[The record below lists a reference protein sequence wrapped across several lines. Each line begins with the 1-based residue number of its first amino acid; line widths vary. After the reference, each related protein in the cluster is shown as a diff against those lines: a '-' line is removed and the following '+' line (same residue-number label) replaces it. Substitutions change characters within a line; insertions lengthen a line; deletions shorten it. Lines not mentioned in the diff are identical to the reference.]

1 MTDQTKA
8 IQPYQQLTN
17 LVKSDAVQER
27 FETLLGKR
35 APQFL
40 SGLLSVV
47 ADDKYLIQCEPKSI
61 LTAAAMA
68 AIKDLPIDKNL
79 GFAYIVPRR
88 KKGVWQAEEWDG
100 YRGKMQLMLRTNQYQ
115 KINTGAVY
123 QGQKVI
129 ENQLTGSIDIVGSPV
144 NDEAIGYFAYYKL
157 NNGFEDMIYWPVE
170 RILAFAEKYSDA
182 YQNDL
187 KNGWDS
193 SPWSAHRDDMCKKTM
208 LKQLV
213 KRGAPMSIQWQ
224 DAEDDRPL
232 IGGNGSQEQGTPLPS
247 FDDVVDGQMR
257 DIEPEALPEPEHIL
271 PARPMTP
278 DQLKAE
284 IEEGANGQDARNT
297 TDKHRKILASCL
309 DTTFEGDKTK
319 RYELCKWLAGAASTK
334 DIPGN
339 RVLAMLAWLEVDSFN
354 QPPADIAVV
363 EAKSA
368 LAAALQA
375 SGQQTLL

>member
-8 IQPYQQLTN
+8 IQPYSQLTN
-17 LVKSDAVQER
+17 LVKSDAVRER

-40 SGLLSVV
+40 SALLSVV

-68 AIKDLPIDKNL
+68 AIKDLPIDKNM

-123 QGQKVI
+123 QGQTVTDD
-129 ENQLTGSIDIVGSPV
+129 QLTGSISISGSPV
-144 NDEAIGYFAYYKL
+144 SDEPVGYFAYYKL
-157 NNGFEDMIYWPVE
+157 NNGFEDMVYWPVE
-170 RILAFAEKYSDA
+170 KILSHAERFSDA
-182 YQNDL
+182 YQYDL
-187 KNGWDS
+187 KNNAQN
-193 SPWSAHRDDMCKKTM
+193 SPWMTARDDMCKKTM

-224 DAEDDRPL
+224 DADDDRPL
-232 IGGNGSQEQGTPLPS
+232 IPVSDNRAMTEPVPN
-247 FDDVVDGQMR
+247 FDDVVDGTLT
-257 DIEPEALPEPEHIL
+257 DPEPKQTTANHPL
-271 PARPMTP
+271 PA
-278 DQLKAE
+278 DELKE
-284 IEEGANGQDARNT
+284 RIEQDAAQWNGRSAT
-297 TDKHRKILASCL
+297 EKDRKILASVL
-309 DTTFEGDKTK
+309 DTTFDGDKTK

-334 DIPGN
+334 EIADSK
-339 RVLAMLAWLEVDSFN
+339 VLAMLNWLEVDSFN
-354 QPPADIAVV
+354 QPPSDVAIQ

-368 LAAALQA
+368 LTAALAA
-375 SGQQTLL
+375 SGQATLL